1 MRIYGNRIIG
11 QLVKFVQMG
20 LQVLVVQEMPPLTA
34 RAADTMIW
42 SEAFIAVF
50 ITKPVETGFRVVQTW
65 VEHEAQ
71 SAPEVAAGRD

>member
-1 MRIYGNRIIG
+1 
-11 QLVKFVQMG
+11 
-20 LQVLVVQEMPPLTA
+20 MPPLTA

-65 VEHEAQ
+65 VKFEVQ
-71 SAPEVAAGRD
+71 STPEVAAGRD